1 MDTFFFILE
10 LLGTIAFAVSG
21 AAVGIR
27 KEMDIFGVCILGAA
41 TAVGGG
47 ILRDLMLD
55 LTPPMAFR
63 DPIWLIVG
71 LVTAVLVF
79 FPALRRPALQNKRV
93 SDLVLL
99 LSDAIG
105 MGIFGA
111 TAILLAQQSG
121 QHSVWLLLFVAL
133 LTGTGGGVL
142 RDVLAGEVPGVF
154 RKHFYASALIVGA
167 GVFLILQPM
176 LPETAAVL
184 ISLGTTVALRCLAA
198 HYRWNLPRAHSI
210 AEQDKGVDRPMDELR
225 EVQTGSKLVYHGKIL
240 DFYTDTVRLPN
251 GHTATR
257 ELSRH
262 NGAVCVVP
270 LTDDGKVIVERQFR
284 YPLDQAILEIPAGKR
299 DSKSEPP
306 EEAAR
311 RELREETGIEPKE
324 LICLGTYYPA
334 AAYSDEVIWMY
345 LARGLTFGEQKLDDD
360 EFLALEAMPLK
371 DLVQEIAKGN
381 VPDGKTQAAVM
392 RVWCMENGIL

>member
-1 MDTFFFILE
+1 
-10 LLGTIAFAVSG
+10 
-21 AAVGIR
+21 
-27 KEMDIFGVCILGAA
+27 
-41 TAVGGG
+41 
-47 ILRDLMLD
+47 
-55 LTPPMAFR
+55 
-63 DPIWLIVG
+63 
-71 LVTAVLVF
+71 
-79 FPALRRPALQNKRV
+79 
-93 SDLVLL
+93 
-99 LSDAIG
+99 
-105 MGIFGA
+105 
-111 TAILLAQQSG
+111 
-121 QHSVWLLLFVAL
+121 
-133 LTGTGGGVL
+133 
-142 RDVLAGEVPGVF
+142 
-154 RKHFYASALIVGA
+154 
-167 GVFLILQPM
+167 
-176 LPETAAVL
+176 
-184 ISLGTTVALRCLAA
+184 
-198 HYRWNLPRAHSI
+198 
-210 AEQDKGVDRPMDELR
+210 MDELR

-299 DSKSEPP
+299 DSKSEPT